1 MTTVKSRFTD
11 YHSTVAQFTFSESHF
26 VLLLYL
32 TSLNKGSKNPTGQLQ
47 KRRRFQNFSCFA
59 KGFQCG
65 AISSI
70 AHKLA
75 SNKGPLVARGM
86 KRLKENVQILQG
98 LGTTKFMNLIG

>member
-1 MTTVKSRFTD
+1 LRD
-11 YHSTVAQFTFSESHF
+11 LRFSESHL

-32 TSLNKGSKNPTGQLQ
+32 TSQNKGSKNPQS
-47 KRRRFQNFSCFA
+47 RRRFQNFLRFA
-59 KGFQCG
+59 KGFKSG

-86 KRLKENVQILQG
+86 KRLKGSIQILIKW
-98 LGTTKFMNLIG
+98 LLIGRKLQSAKISIFVKK